1 MVTTKHAPMIKTTSQ
16 SGIDISLAN
25 VLPSE
30 QISPGVAIPSFGAAG
45 FRPQANRYARL
56 WD

>member
-16 SGIDISLAN
+16 SGIDISLAI
-25 VLPSE
+25 VSPSE
-30 QISPGVAIPSFGAAG
+30 QIPPGVAIPSFGAAG
-45 FRPQANRYARL
+45 FRPQANRYAPL